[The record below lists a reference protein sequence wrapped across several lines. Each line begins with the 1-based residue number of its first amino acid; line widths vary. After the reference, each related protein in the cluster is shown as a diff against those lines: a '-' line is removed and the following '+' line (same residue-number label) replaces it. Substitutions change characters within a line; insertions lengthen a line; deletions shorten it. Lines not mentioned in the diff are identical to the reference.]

1 MKHFKI
7 ILAALLLSACSNIKK
22 ENFVERILKD
32 GVEQTQEL
40 KIDFVTKTGEIE
52 SPYLN
57 TIRCTKLNS
66 IAFPEGK
73 LKNAVK
79 DQEIVPYDLLKTKIE
94 YGTPT
99 YYTLFTAYHFIKASE
114 YYNNLMKE
122 FVEPKLN
129 EKDKDI
135 IVSMA
140 ENMPIANNNSHFV
153 YSPNHGINPSS
164 VYHKVGHRYE
174 AFLRNHT
181 KAKYKE
187 NRYISIGFME
197 YFTTSLNNSPLIFEG
212 AVPALM
218 VRNVSTKLSYP
229 INRDLH
235 NTYHSILDLKKA
247 YSDTYKNENST
258 MHLYI
263 DIVMKSKETLEQF
276 LDTHSAGMYI
286 SYPLWKIRETIG
298 AKKADHLIMHAW
310 TMLADEAKNNT
321 TFYEANNGEN
331 VDDTIDW
338 YTVVHALLK
347 ADQIDHN
354 GENKELIR
362 TIFTSINLPVE
373 RVQ

>member
-1 MKHFKI
+1 MKQLTF
-7 ILAALLLSACSNIKK
+7 ILVALILSACSNIKK
-22 ENFVERILKD
+22 QKFTERIIKD
-32 GVEQTQEL
+32 GVEYTQEV
-40 KIDFVTKTGEIE
+40 KIDFVTETGEID

-57 TIRCTKLNS
+57 SIHCTKLNS
-66 IAFPEGK
+66 ISFPENK
-73 LKNAVK
+73 LQNAVK
-79 DQEIVPYDLLKTKIE
+79 DQEVIPYDLTKSDIKS
-94 YGTPT
+94 GTAS
-99 YYTLFTAYHFIKASE
+99 YYAIFTAYHFIQASE

-122 FVEPKLN
+122 FVEPN
-129 EKDKDI
+129 IKDKDKNI
-135 IVSMA
+135 TVSIA
-140 ENMPIANNNSHFV
+140 DQMPIANNNSHFV
-153 YSPNHGINPSS
+153 YSQKGKISPSPI
-164 VYHKVGHRYE
+164 YHKVGHRYE
-174 AFLRNHT
+174 AFLREYT
-181 KAKYKE
+181 KAKYQK

-212 AVPALM
+212 EVPPLM
-218 VRNVSTKLSYP
+218 VRDVSIKLSYP
-229 INRDLH
+229 INTEYC
-235 NTYHSILDLKKA
+235 NTYRSILDLKEA
-247 YSDTYKNENST
+247 YSDIYKDENST
-258 MHLYI
+258 MHHYI
-263 DIVMKSKETLEQF
+263 DIVLKSKETLKYL